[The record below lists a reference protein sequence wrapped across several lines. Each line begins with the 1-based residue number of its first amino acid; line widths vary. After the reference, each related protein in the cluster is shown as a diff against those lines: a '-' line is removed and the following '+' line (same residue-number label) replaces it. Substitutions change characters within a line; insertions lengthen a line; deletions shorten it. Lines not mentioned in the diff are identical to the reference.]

1 MTGSLP
7 DTFACREPCTGAP
20 LTVKP
25 LFTWSLQGL
34 FPLDVG
40 LGVDVAGDVVE
51 GEEEVVLLVQL
62 DGKLNLHLQTRGAQR
77 SDGRTDR
84 SMG

>member
-1 MTGSLP
+1 
-7 DTFACREPCTGAP
+7 
-20 LTVKP
+20 

-62 DGKLNLHLQTRGAQR
+62 DGKLNLHLQTRGSKVRRQ
-77 SDGRTDR
+77 DGQIDGIDKTDGPVLA
-84 SMG
+84 SS